1 MNYSTLRKSIFVIVL
16 FISFADQ
23 TYISKE
29 ISNITKE
36 IKKELKINI
45 QQTRSSIDLD
55 CNQ

>member
-16 FISFADQ
+16 FISFADHS
-23 TYISKE
+23 YISKE